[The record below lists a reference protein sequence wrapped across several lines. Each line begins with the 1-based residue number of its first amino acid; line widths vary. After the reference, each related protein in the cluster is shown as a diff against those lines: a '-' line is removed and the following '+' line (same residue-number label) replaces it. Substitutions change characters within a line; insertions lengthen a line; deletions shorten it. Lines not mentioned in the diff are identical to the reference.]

1 MIQILVVG
9 TWRTIN
15 RSYKPF
21 LLTILVHHPY
31 SPFFLTLLLDHAYQ
45 PLLLTIT
52 IARVGLAPPG
62 PPILINDN
70 NDGQ

>member
-1 MIQILVVG
+1 MCLCWASSVG
-9 TWRTIN
+9 
-15 RSYKPF
+15 
-21 LLTILVHHPY
+21 LLIGNSS
-31 SPFFLTLLLDHAYQ
+31 SPFFLTLLLDRAYQ